1 MSRPRLLTLMCPNRR
16 HQSPMQNIQFLL
28 NIIPYNM
35 NNKIMYLP
43 SGEVYE
49 NRKEAKLMMGHANY
63 NRALRNRMMLFIDGS
78 DLIGHNDY

>member
-1 MSRPRLLTLMCPNRR
+1 
-16 HQSPMQNIQFLL
+16 
-28 NIIPYNM
+28 M

-63 NRALRNRMMLFIDGS
+63 NKALKNRLMLIIDGS
-78 DLIGHNDY
+78 NLFEHNNY

>member
-1 MSRPRLLTLMCPNRR
+1 MSQPRLLTLMCPNRC

-35 NNKIMYLP
+35 NKKMMYLP

-63 NRALRNRMMLFIDGS
+63 NRALRNRLMLFIDDS
-78 DLIGHNDY
+78 DLFETQK

>member
-1 MSRPRLLTLMCPNRR
+1 MSYFIYLTLMCPNRCR
-16 HQSPMQNIQFLL
+16 QSPMKNIQFIL

-35 NNKIMYLP
+35 NKKMMYLP

-63 NRALRNRMMLFIDGS
+63 NRALRNRLILFINGD
-78 DLIGHNDY
+78 DLIGHNK

>member
-1 MSRPRLLTLMCPNRR
+1 MLQPRLLTLMCPNRCR
-16 HQSPMQNIQFLL
+16 QSPMQNIQFLL

-35 NNKIMYLP
+35 NRKMMYLP

-63 NRALRNRMMLFIDGS
+63 NRALRNRLMLFIDGS
-78 DLIGHNDY
+78 DLSDTIK